1 MDIILNTLYLMTE
14 GAYLHR
20 DGTALKVEIEK
31 IERLRVPIH
40 HLESVVAMEQV
51 MVSPSAMGLLAE
63 HGVSLTYLGYS
74 GRLLARV
81 DAPVSGNVLLR
92 RKQFRVAD
100 DASKCLA
107 LSKSFVAGKI
117 QNARNLLM
125 RSARDVSEA
134 VDAKVLEDAS
144 KDLADSIRSLEKA
157 TDLDEL
163 RGYEGSSAKNYFGVF
178 SNLVRQQREDFIM
191 VGRNRRPPKDPV
203 NALLSFCYAILLH
216 DCVAALTSAGLDPN
230 VGFLHGDRSGK
241 PSLALDLMEEFR
253 TLLADRL
260 VLSLINR
267 KQVGPKG
274 FSKREGGCVEM
285 DADTRKAVVT
295 AWQERKKEEIVHPLL
310 EQKCRIGQL
319 PFLQAKLLAR
329 VIRGDDSVYIP
340 CVLR

>member
-1 MDIILNTLYLMTE
+1 MDVILNTLYLMTE
-14 GAYLHR
+14 GAYLNR
-20 DGTALKVEIEK
+20 DGMTLKVMIEK
-31 IERLRVPIH
+31 EERLRVPIH
-40 HLESVVAMEQV
+40 HLESVVAMDQV

-63 HGVSLTYLGYS
+63 QGVSLTYLGYS

-92 RKQFRVAD
+92 RKQFRAAD
-100 DASKCLA
+100 DAVKCLA
-107 LSKSFVAGKI
+107 LSKSFTAGKI
-117 QNARNLLM
+117 QNARNAVL
-125 RSARDVSEA
+125 RAARDTTVES
-134 VDAKVLEDAS
+134 DAKSLEDAA
-144 KDLADSIRSLEKA
+144 KDLADGIRSLENA
-157 TDLDEL
+157 IDLDQL
-163 RGYEGSSAKNYFGVF
+163 RGYEGSAAKSYFGVF
-178 SNLVRQQREDFIM
+178 NSLIRQQRDDFIM
-191 VGRNRRPPKDPV
+191 AGRNRRPPKDPV

-260 VLSLINR
+260 VLTLINR

-274 FSKREGGCVEM
+274 FEKREGGGVEM